1 MILLGLHSLHG
12 KNIVHRDLKPGNI
25 LVDNLGGIQILKIG
39 DFGISKVDLQ
49 TMKIKQST
57 LGFLSTPAYTAPEVI
72 SRQQPT
78 EKVDIW
84 ALGIIFHEL
93 ITGTNPFRHENVWA
107 MSDAIKNEQLKPL
120 PDTVT
125 PSIRGIIAKLLDKNP
140 LTRPD
145 TSTLLKINVVKY

>member
-72 SRQQPT
+72 SR
-78 EKVDIW
+78 
-84 ALGIIFHEL
+84 
-93 ITGTNPFRHENVWA
+93 
-107 MSDAIKNEQLKPL
+107 
-120 PDTVT
+120 
-125 PSIRGIIAKLLDKNP
+125 
-140 LTRPD
+140 
-145 TSTLLKINVVKY
+145 